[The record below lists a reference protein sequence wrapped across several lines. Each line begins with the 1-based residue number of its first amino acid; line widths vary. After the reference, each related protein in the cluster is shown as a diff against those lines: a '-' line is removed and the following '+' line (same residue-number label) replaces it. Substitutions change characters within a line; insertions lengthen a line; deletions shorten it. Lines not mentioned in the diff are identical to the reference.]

1 MGNAAT
7 LSESDSVWSRLILD
21 AMKRDCFHNAD
32 DDKKLA
38 KAIEDALL
46 EIQLL
51 DELETPLKSLSLQ
64 ERSETATATTSRY
77 VKNDIPGLSNL
88 D

>member
-1 MGNAAT
+1 M
-7 LSESDSVWSRLILD
+7 WSRLIRD
-21 AMKRDCFHNAD
+21 AMKRDYFHNAD

-51 DELETPLKSLSLQ
+51 DELEKPLKSLSLQ
-64 ERSETATATTSRY
+64 DKSETATATTSRY
-77 VKNDIPGLSNL
+77 VKNDIPELLNL

>member
-7 LSESDSVWSRLILD
+7 LSKNNSVWSRLIRD

-46 EIQLL
+46 EIKLH
-51 DELETPLKSLSLQ
+51 DEIDTPFMLISLQ
-64 ERSETATATTSRY
+64 DKSETATAITSRY
-77 VKNDIPGLSNL
+77 VKKDIESFPI
-88 D
+88 